1 MFSDDE
7 GPVFLNGIRVLAD
20 LVVVST
26 ASSSSSA
33 LPVAPAASSSSS
45 ALPVALVVTPAIT
58 PVVEEAEPVDRIGNV
73 ELGIVKD
80 SNHIC
85 FDVSEGKI
93 WVTSTI
99 SNESKPLLD
108 GQWKHEVEDDGTS
121 IFSSI
126 ADPDNIL
133 FADDVLDLEVW
144 QPEFGQIVLRKSRGV
159 GEGAL

>member
-20 LVVVST
+20 PVVVST
-26 ASSSSSA
+26 
-33 LPVAPAASSSSS
+33 ASSSSS

-85 FDVSEGKI
+85 FDVSESILG
-93 WVTSTI
+93 
-99 SNESKPLLD
+99 
-108 GQWKHEVEDDGTS
+108 HEHNFQR
-121 IFSSI
+121 I
-126 ADPDNIL
+126 
-133 FADDVLDLEVW
+133 
-144 QPEFGQIVLRKSRGV
+144 
-159 GEGAL
+159 